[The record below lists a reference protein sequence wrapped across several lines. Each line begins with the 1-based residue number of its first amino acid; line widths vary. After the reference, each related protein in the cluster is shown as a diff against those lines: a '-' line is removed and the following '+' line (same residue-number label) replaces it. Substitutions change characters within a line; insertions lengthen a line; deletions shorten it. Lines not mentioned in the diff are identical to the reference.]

1 MNPRG
6 VCRWKLS
13 IPVMVGLLIAIG
25 ADQVLAQA
33 LLQELGKPIEG
44 RSMRAS
50 STFRKGADG
59 KYDPKADPL
68 GDNTEDSNGDCLW
81 VPAGRTQVVLDAKGP
96 VAITHIWFTFFPPE
110 PHEWA
115 PEGSATNQDML
126 LRI

>member
-1 MNPRG
+1 
-6 VCRWKLS
+6 
-13 IPVMVGLLIAIG
+13 
-25 ADQVLAQA
+25 
-33 LLQELGKPIEG
+33 
-44 RSMRAS
+44 MRAS

-68 GDNTEDSNGDCLW
+68 GDNTEDSNEDCLW
-81 VPAGRTQVVLDAKGP
+81 VAAGRTQVVLDAKGP
-96 VAITHIWFTFFPPE
+96 GAITHIWFTFFPPE